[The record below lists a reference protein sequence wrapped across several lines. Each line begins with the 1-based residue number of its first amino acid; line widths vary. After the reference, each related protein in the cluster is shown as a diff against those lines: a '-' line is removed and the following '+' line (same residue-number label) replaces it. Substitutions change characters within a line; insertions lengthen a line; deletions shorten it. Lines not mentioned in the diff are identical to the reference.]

1 MGGLYRTKLAVH
13 RCQTP
18 PSRAETRLLDPIR
31 QIAAIKLGM
40 AVAVSKMFCNFFAI
54 FTFLYLSFCTLVL
67 RQSNRTLL
75 LLSRSNFSK
84 QEFISLLESNWQNFC
99 NNFAN
104 LMIQFQSS
112 VIMWSSL
119 RRDLVTTRI
128 SESTNCCSEVPKSQ
142 HFLATHCNHH
152 IHFSRSRCQKIAA

>member
-18 PSRAETRLLDPIR
+18 QSRAETRLLDPIR

-128 SESTNCCSEVPKSQ
+128 SESTNCCSEVPTLPCHTLQSS
-142 HFLATHCNHH
+142 HAYLY
-152 IHFSRSRCQKIAA
+152 IDLDSRK

>member
-1 MGGLYRTKLAVH
+1 MMDPNGRIIQNKACSAPLPDTAV
-13 RCQTP
+13 
-18 PSRAETRLLDPIR
+18 PSRDPSVGPDPPNCRHKTRNGRCGVKNVL
-31 QIAAIKLGM
+31 Q
-40 AVAVSKMFCNFFAI
+40 FFAI

-128 SESTNCCSEVPKSQ
+128 SESTNCCSEVPTLPCHTLQSS
-142 HFLATHCNHH
+142 HTYL
-152 IHFSRSRCQKIAA
+152 